1 MDFRCRDSSRFA
13 LHHSRMTDFNDTC
26 LRTLCDNWKTWWCL
40 IDCKEKYSNIKHYLD
55 DCGFYLFVYLQ
66 HSNTK
71 QSSQFDQHC
80 NLFNKISLLWLRMNN
95 KRWQMKRKHLC
106 THQCNC
112 INCLNIKWAYRF
124 LFICRVL
131 GVLYTRISQPVLSIF
146 FIWFCFV
153 LFVRIL
159 SPYFIH
165 YSNIYSWNVHHRTTF
180 NGTGVFCCHLIS
192 FLHYHC
198 HYFYGGRTFCSSL
211 WAVLFSYPLAI
222 SIFYLPP
229 SISRPAS
236 MPPFHIYLFS
246 ILYFHTRPMLVFRLC
261 SHISIWYHHIDRIL
275 NIPSSIT
282 YTLISYLICSFS
294 IPNRTHFATYTY
306 IRRNGKQFMIQIK

>member
-1 MDFRCRDSSRFA
+1 MLRLTVNECVALIHFQAFSILQPMDFRCRNSSWFA

-95 KRWQMKRKHLC
+95 KRWRMKRKHLC

-153 LFVRIL
+153 LFCPHSFAIFHSLLKHIL
-159 SPYFIH
+159 LK
-165 YSNIYSWNVHHRTTF
+165 R
-180 NGTGVFCCHLIS
+180 
-192 FLHYHC
+192 
-198 HYFYGGRTFCSSL
+198 
-211 WAVLFSYPLAI
+211 A
-222 SIFYLPP
+222 PP
-229 SISRPAS
+229 
-236 MPPFHIYLFS
+236 
-246 ILYFHTRPMLVFRLC
+246 
-261 SHISIWYHHIDRIL
+261 HHI
-275 NIPSSIT
+275 
-282 YTLISYLICSFS
+282 
-294 IPNRTHFATYTY
+294 
-306 IRRNGKQFMIQIK
+306 

>member
-1 MDFRCRDSSRFA
+1 
-13 LHHSRMTDFNDTC
+13 MT
-26 LRTLCDNWKTWWCL
+26 
-40 IDCKEKYSNIKHYLD
+40 D

-95 KRWQMKRKHLC
+95 KRWRMKRKHLC

-153 LFVRIL
+153 LFCPHSFAIFHSLLKHIL
-159 SPYFIH
+159 LK
-165 YSNIYSWNVHHRTTF
+165 R
-180 NGTGVFCCHLIS
+180 
-192 FLHYHC
+192 
-198 HYFYGGRTFCSSL
+198 
-211 WAVLFSYPLAI
+211 A
-222 SIFYLPP
+222 PP
-229 SISRPAS
+229 
-236 MPPFHIYLFS
+236 
-246 ILYFHTRPMLVFRLC
+246 
-261 SHISIWYHHIDRIL
+261 HHI
-275 NIPSSIT
+275 
-282 YTLISYLICSFS
+282 
-294 IPNRTHFATYTY
+294 
-306 IRRNGKQFMIQIK
+306 